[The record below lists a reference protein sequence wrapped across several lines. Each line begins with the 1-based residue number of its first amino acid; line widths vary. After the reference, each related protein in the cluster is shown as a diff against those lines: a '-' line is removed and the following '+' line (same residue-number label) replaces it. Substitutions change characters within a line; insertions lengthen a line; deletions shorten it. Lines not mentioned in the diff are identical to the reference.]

1 MADKSEKTFY
11 FYFKENMN
19 SLGLPAPESLFGKLT
34 TAVASIGTMA
44 SYVKTYGNTV
54 TVSEML
60 GTLPGAAA
68 GAGGGTA
75 GVAAAVSE
83 VTFAFGALAA
93 SFYVGAC
100 IGSLAVATGKSL
112 SGGFS
117 IADLFACAKSHG
129 IPTSP
134 ELQKA
139 LIAYPEICN
148 ADLRGNARI
157 AVRRAQLSKMAVA

>member
-1 MADKSEKTFY
+1 MADKSKKTFY
-11 FYFKENMN
+11 FYFKENMVA
-19 SLGLPAPESLFGKLT
+19 LGLPAPESLFGKLT
-34 TAVASIGTMA
+34 TAVASIGTMS
-44 SYVKTYGNTV
+44 SYVKTYGTTATV
-54 TVSEML
+54 AEML
-60 GTLPGAAA
+60 GALPGAAPA
-68 GAGGGTA
+68 AGGGAA
-75 GVAAAVSE
+75 GVAAVVSE
-83 VTFAFGALAA
+83 ITFTFGALAA

-112 SGGFS
+112 SGGLS

-148 ADLRGNARI
+148 ADLRGAARI
-157 AVRRAQLSKMAVA
+157 AVRKAQLAKMAVA